1 MKTTVLLKDMKDF
14 PAVNAVYAEFFRE
27 DPPARATFQVS
38 FPHLY
43 QTILNHSH
51 QNITFFFNKWFWNNC
66 NLRKVGALP
75 RDASVE
81 VEAVAMVGTVC
92 TSIIIVIDGLI
103 DHFFAN
109 SNQQYVCRNVVFFVI
124 FFVNVSVYIF
134 THD

>member
-81 VEAVAMVGTVC
+81 VEAVAMVGTVS

-103 DHFFAN
+103 DHFVAKL
-109 SNQQYVCRNVVFFVI
+109 NQQHVEMSSSLSFCRQYQRVDFHI
-124 FFVNVSVYIF
+124 
-134 THD
+134 

>member
-1 MKTTVLLKDMKDF
+1 MVKTTVLLKDMKDF

-103 DHFFAN
+103 DHF
-109 SNQQYVCRNVVFFVI
+109 
-124 FFVNVSVYIF
+124 
-134 THD
+134 